1 MGRDIQNFYPSL
13 VDKFFLARAFSK
25 IFQMLFAFDTFSPR
39 FDMGFSEEKW

>member
-25 IFQMLFAFDTFSPR
+25 NFSFGFRYWYLVMR
-39 FDMGFSEEKW
+39 FSKEKW